1 MALKDAKED
10 TSDLIL
16 WSNRSK
22 GDTGGMGAAVVW
34 KSLRSVG

>member
-1 MALKDAKED
+1 MALKEVKED

-22 GDTGGMGAAVVW
+22 EDTRGAEAVV
-34 KSLRSVG
+34 V